1 MFNRQRNNIII
12 SYMNQFKALTYSAL
26 ALATL
31 SLSSCN
37 DWLTEE
43 TPGTT
48 KVSEFFTSLSTAEA
62 VVNAAYVPMTWE
74 FGTTYYPEWY
84 FGDIVSDDAL
94 KGGQDI
100 NDGADLRELENF
112 KANSDN
118 EILLQYYRAQWQ
130 GIQRAN
136 LAIDEIPTTR
146 IETEGD
152 EAEKQAK
159 YRDRYLGEAYFL
171 RGFYYFRLARM
182 FGGMPLIDYV
192 IKSSNQ
198 WAQTRTTMDETLNFA
213 IEDFKRA
220 ENLLWEKDKYSDEEL
235 GRATK
240 GAAQAMLLKANLYR
254 ADYQRNAG
262 NETEAQKYFAE
273 AAKWGKEVIQS
284 RQYSL
289 WPNYFDNF
297 RLANENGRESVFEIQ
312 YTEEATSDY
321 GGEGYTRGTMTTILQ
336 RSRSSAFGEA
346 GWGYNRPTQNL
357 YNEYEA
363 GDARRD
369 ETILVPTDEQ
379 IETPAQEIYCGDRML
394 NRKYAMYN
402 DGTNGG
408 IYKLAHATRSPK
420 NNIQIRYADVL
431 LMYAEAC
438 CESGDLPSAKSALKE
453 VRDRVG
459 LSQFPYTAVIQ
470 GQTVT
475 FNDNQED
482 LRKAIR
488 HERRVELAMEGHR
501 WFDLT
506 RWGIA
511 KETMDTYMAGETEEA
526 KELYGTFQK
535 GKHEL
540 FPIPSKEID
549 LSGIEQNP
557 NW

>member
-1 MFNRQRNNIII
+1 
-12 SYMNQFKALTYSAL
+12 MNQFKALTYSAL

-118 EILLQYYRAQWQ
+118 EILLGYYRAQWQ

-171 RGFYYFRLARM
+171 RGYYYFRLARM

-198 WAQTRTTMDETLNFA
+198 WAQTRSTMDKTLNFA

-220 ENLLWEKDKYSDEEL
+220 ENLLWEKDKYSNEEL

-254 ADYQRNAG
+254 ADYLRNAG

-273 AAKWGKEVIQS
+273 AAKWGEKVIKS

-289 WPNYFDNF
+289 WPNYLDNF

-312 YTEEATSDY
+312 YAEEATSDY

-346 GWGYNRPTQNL
+346 GWGYDRPTQNL

-438 CESGDLPSAKSALKE
+438 CESGDLPSAKTALKE
-453 VRDRVG
+453 VRDRAG

>member
-1 MFNRQRNNIII
+1 
-12 SYMNQFKALTYSAL
+12 MNQFKALTYSAL

-118 EILLQYYRAQWQ
+118 EILLGYYRAQWQ

-146 IETEGD
+146 IETEGT
-152 EAEKQAK
+152 EADKQAK

-171 RGFYYFRLARM
+171 RGYYYFRLARM

-198 WAQTRTTMDETLNFA
+198 WAQKRATMDETLNFA
-213 IEDFKRA
+213 IDDFKRA
-220 ENLLWEKDKYSDEEL
+220 ENLLWEKDKYSNEEL

-273 AAKWGKEVIQS
+273 AAKWGKEVIKS

-289 WPNYFDNF
+289 WPNYLDNF

-369 ETILVPTDEQ
+369 ETILIPTDEQ

-453 VRDRVG
+453 VRDRAG

-470 GQTVT
+470 GKTVT
-475 FNDNQED
+475 FNDNQDD

-501 WFDLT
+501 WFDIT

-511 KETMDTYMAGETEEA
+511 KETMDTYMAGETKEA
-526 KELYGTFQK
+526 KDLYGTFQK

>member
-1 MFNRQRNNIII
+1 
-12 SYMNQFKALTYSAL
+12 MNQFKALTYSAL

-182 FGGMPLIDYV
+182 FGGMPLINYV

-198 WAQTRTTMDETLNFA
+198 WAQTRSTMDETLNFA

-220 ENLLWEKDKYSDEEL
+220 ENLLWEKDKYSNEEL

-273 AAKWGKEVIQS
+273 AAKWGEKVIQS

-289 WPNYFDNF
+289 WPNYLDNF

-346 GWGYNRPTQNL
+346 GWGYDRPTQNL

-402 DGTNGG
+402 DGANGG

-438 CESGDLPSAKSALKE
+438 CETGDLPSAKTALKE
-453 VRDRVG
+453 VRDRAG

>member
-1 MFNRQRNNIII
+1 
-12 SYMNQFKALTYSAL
+12 MNQFKALTYSAL

-118 EILLQYYRAQWQ
+118 EILLGYYRAQWQ

-146 IETEGD
+146 IETEGT
-152 EAEKQAK
+152 EADKQAK

-198 WAQTRTTMDETLNFA
+198 WAQKRATMDETLNFA
-213 IEDFKRA
+213 IDDFKRA
-220 ENLLWEKDKYSDEEL
+220 ENLLWEKDKYSNEEL

-273 AAKWGKEVIQS
+273 AAKWGKEVIKS

-312 YTEEATSDY
+312 YVEEATSDY

-346 GWGYNRPTQNL
+346 GWGYDRPTQNL

-453 VRDRVG
+453 VRNRAG

>member
-1 MFNRQRNNIII
+1 
-12 SYMNQFKALTYSAL
+12 MNQFKALTYSAL

-118 EILLQYYRAQWQ
+118 EILLEYYRAQWQ

-152 EAEKQAK
+152 EAEKQAQ

-182 FGGMPLIDYV
+182 FGGMPRIDYV

-198 WAQTRTTMDETLNFA
+198 WAQTRSTMDETLNFA

-220 ENLLWEKDKYSDEEL
+220 ENLLWKKDKYSDEEL

-254 ADYQRNAG
+254 ADYLRNAG

-289 WPNYFDNF
+289 WPNYLDNF

-346 GWGYNRPTQNL
+346 GWGYDRPTQNL

-453 VRDRVG
+453 VRDRAG

>member
-1 MFNRQRNNIII
+1 
-12 SYMNQFKALTYSAL
+12 MNQFKALTYSAL

-118 EILLQYYRAQWQ
+118 EILLEYYRAQWQ

-198 WAQTRTTMDETLNFA
+198 WAQTRSTMDETLNFA
-213 IEDFKRA
+213 IKDFKRA
-220 ENLLWEKDKYSDEEL
+220 ENLLWEKDKYSNEEL

-254 ADYQRNAG
+254 ADYLRNAG

-273 AAKWGKEVIQS
+273 AAKWGKEVIKS

-289 WPNYFDNF
+289 WPNYLDNF

-346 GWGYNRPTQNL
+346 GWGYDRPTQNL

-369 ETILVPTDEQ
+369 ETILTPTDEQ

-438 CESGDLPSAKSALKE
+438 CESGDLDSAKKALKE
-453 VRDRVG
+453 VRDRAG

>member
-1 MFNRQRNNIII
+1 
-12 SYMNQFKALTYSAL
+12 MNQFKALTYSAL

-152 EAEKQAK
+152 EAEQQAK

-198 WAQTRTTMDETLNFA
+198 WAQTRSTMDETLNFA
-213 IEDFKRA
+213 IVDFKRA
-220 ENLLWEKDKYSDEEL
+220 ENLLWEKDKYSDDEL

-273 AAKWGKEVIQS
+273 AAKWGKEVIKS

-289 WPNYFDNF
+289 WSNYFDNF

-438 CESGDLPSAKSALKE
+438 CETGDLPSAKTALKE
-453 VRDRVG
+453 VRDRAG

>member
-1 MFNRQRNNIII
+1 
-12 SYMNQFKALTYSAL
+12 MNQFKALTYSAL

-118 EILLQYYRAQWQ
+118 EILLGYYRAQWQ

-152 EAEKQAK
+152 EAEKQAQ

-182 FGGMPLIDYV
+182 FGGMPRIDYV

-198 WAQTRTTMDETLNFA
+198 WAQTRSTMDETLNFA

-220 ENLLWEKDKYSDEEL
+220 ENLLWKKDKYSDEEL

-254 ADYQRNAG
+254 ADYLRNAG

-273 AAKWGKEVIQS
+273 AAKWGKDVIKS

-289 WPNYFDNF
+289 WPNYLDNF

-346 GWGYNRPTQNL
+346 GWGYDRPTQNL

-438 CESGDLPSAKSALKE
+438 CESGDLPSAKTALKE
-453 VRDRVG
+453 VRDRAG

>member
-1 MFNRQRNNIII
+1 
-12 SYMNQFKALTYSAL
+12 MNQFKALTYSAL

-74 FGTTYYPEWY
+74 FGSTYYPEWY

-118 EILLQYYRAQWQ
+118 EILLEYYRAQWQ

-198 WAQTRTTMDETLNFA
+198 WAQTRSTMDETLNFA
-213 IEDFKRA
+213 IADFKRA
-220 ENLLWEKDKYSDEEL
+220 ENLLWKKDKYSNEEL

-254 ADYQRNAG
+254 ADYLRNAG

-289 WPNYFDNF
+289 WPNYLDNF

-346 GWGYNRPTQNL
+346 GWGYDRPTQNL

-402 DGTNGG
+402 DGANGG

-438 CESGDLPSAKSALKE
+438 CETGDLPSAKTALKE
-453 VRDRVG
+453 VRDRAG

>member
-1 MFNRQRNNIII
+1 
-12 SYMNQFKALTYSAL
+12 MNQFKALTYSAL

-48 KVSEFFTSLSTAEA
+48 NVSEFFTSLSTAEA

-118 EILLQYYRAQWQ
+118 EILLGYYRAQWQ

-171 RGFYYFRLARM
+171 RGYYYFRLARM

-198 WAQTRTTMDETLNFA
+198 WAQTRSTMDETLNFA

-220 ENLLWEKDKYSDEEL
+220 ENLLWEKDKYSNEEL

-254 ADYQRNAG
+254 ADYLRNAG

-273 AAKWGKEVIQS
+273 AAKWGKEVINS

-289 WPNYFDNF
+289 WPNYLDNF

-369 ETILVPTDEQ
+369 ETILIPTDEQ

-501 WFDLT
+501 WFDIT

-511 KETMDTYMAGETEEA
+511 KETMDTYMTGETEEA

>member
-1 MFNRQRNNIII
+1 
-12 SYMNQFKALTYSAL
+12 MNQFKALTYSAL

-118 EILLQYYRAQWQ
+118 EILLEYYRAQWQ

-198 WAQTRTTMDETLNFA
+198 WAQTRSTMDETLNFA

-220 ENLLWEKDKYSDEEL
+220 ENLLWKKDEYSNEEL

-254 ADYQRNAG
+254 ADYLRNAG

-289 WPNYFDNF
+289 WPNYLDNF

-346 GWGYNRPTQNL
+346 GWGYDRPTQNL

-369 ETILVPTDEQ
+369 ETILTPTDEQ

-402 DGTNGG
+402 DGANGG

-438 CESGDLPSAKSALKE
+438 CESGDLPSAKTALKE
-453 VRDRVG
+453 VRDRAG

>member
-1 MFNRQRNNIII
+1 
-12 SYMNQFKALTYSAL
+12 MNQFKALTYSAL

-118 EILLQYYRAQWQ
+118 EILLGYYRAQWQ

-198 WAQTRTTMDETLNFA
+198 WAQTRSTMDETLNFA

-220 ENLLWEKDKYSDEEL
+220 ENLLWEKDKYSNEEL

-254 ADYQRNAG
+254 ADYLRNAG

-273 AAKWGKEVIQS
+273 AAKWGKEVIKS

-289 WPNYFDNF
+289 WPNYLDNF

-346 GWGYNRPTQNL
+346 GWGYDRPTQNL

-369 ETILVPTDEQ
+369 ETILVPTDVQ

-402 DGTNGG
+402 DGANGG

-438 CESGDLPSAKSALKE
+438 CESGDLPSAKTALKE
-453 VRDRVG
+453 VRDRAG
-459 LSQFPYTAVIQ
+459 LSPFPYTAVIQ
-470 GQTVT
+470 GKTVT

>member
-1 MFNRQRNNIII
+1 
-12 SYMNQFKALTYSAL
+12 MNQFKALTYSAL

-118 EILLQYYRAQWQ
+118 EILLGYYRAQWQ

-146 IETEGD
+146 IETEGT
-152 EAEKQAK
+152 EAEQQAK

-198 WAQTRTTMDETLNFA
+198 WAQTRSTMDETLNFA
-213 IEDFKRA
+213 IKDFKRA
-220 ENLLWEKDKYSDEEL
+220 ENLLWKKDKYSNEEL

-254 ADYQRNAG
+254 ADYLRNAG

-289 WPNYFDNF
+289 WPNYLDNF

-346 GWGYNRPTQNL
+346 GWGYDRPTQNL

-453 VRDRVG
+453 VRDRAG

>member
-1 MFNRQRNNIII
+1 
-12 SYMNQFKALTYSAL
+12 MNQFKALTYSAL

-130 GIQRAN
+130 SIQRAN

-220 ENLLWEKDKYSDEEL
+220 ENLLWLKDKYSDDEL

-312 YTEEATSDY
+312 YAEEATSDY

-453 VRDRVG
+453 VRDRAG

>member
-1 MFNRQRNNIII
+1 
-12 SYMNQFKALTYSAL
+12 MNQFKALTYSAL

-118 EILLQYYRAQWQ
+118 EILLGYYRAQWQ

-146 IETEGD
+146 IETEGT

-171 RGFYYFRLARM
+171 RGYYYFRLARM

-198 WAQTRTTMDETLNFA
+198 WAQTRSTMDETLNFA

-273 AAKWGKEVIQS
+273 AAKWGKEVIKS

-369 ETILVPTDEQ
+369 ETILTPTDEQ

-408 IYKLAHATRSPK
+408 IYKLAHPTRSPK

-438 CESGDLPSAKSALKE
+438 CETGDLPSAKTALKE
-453 VRDRVG
+453 VRDRAG

-511 KETMDTYMAGETEEA
+511 KETMDTYKAGETEEA

>member
-1 MFNRQRNNIII
+1 
-12 SYMNQFKALTYSAL
+12 MNQFKALTYSAL

-118 EILLQYYRAQWQ
+118 EILLGYYRAQWQ

-198 WAQTRTTMDETLNFA
+198 WAQTRSTMDETLNFA
-213 IEDFKRA
+213 IKDFKRA
-220 ENLLWEKDKYSDEEL
+220 ENLLWEKDKYSNEEL

-289 WPNYFDNF
+289 WPNYLDNF

-346 GWGYNRPTQNL
+346 GWGYDRPTQNL

-402 DGTNGG
+402 DGANGG

-438 CESGDLPSAKSALKE
+438 CESGDLPSAKTALKE
-453 VRDRVG
+453 VRDRAG